1 MTHTSK
7 HTSPKRRWGN
17 IAILSVCLMAIM
29 MGMVAFAVDLGY
41 IAHARTELQ
50 RTADAV
56 SLAAAAKLPDQ
67 AAARAAGIA
76 VAASNSSTI
85 SPTLANSNFE
95 FGHWSRSTSTFT
107 TPTPSYRSTNA
118 VRITV
123 RRTQANGNPLNLF
136 YGRVLGKQST
146 DITITSVG
154 FNDRGL
160 CGPFIGIQSADIGG
174 NMHTDSYDSDDGSY
188 SVGTAAHRGS
198 ICSDGDVHVHGDASI
213 HGDARAGATGEV
225 IVDGDPT
232 ITGNIGNRIKPLDL
246 PPVDASPYAISPYN
260 DNNLLPKVLRLNEQG
275 NGNHWVYPVDNQGD
289 FRLNA
294 GDIYFMPAGTY
305 YFRDMLLNGGSILHI
320 TGDVKIYVTRDLT
333 FVGGSYVYNDT
344 SKAENLTIMMTGGV
358 ANITYGNPFYGVLYA
373 PSTDVTISG
382 DADVYGAV
390 VAENLR
396 VTGNALGHYDE
407 SLEMEMADPPSRTT
421 LVD

>member
-1 MTHTSK
+1 MSTRHK
-7 HTSPKRRWGN
+7 HRRLGN

-29 MGMVAFAVDLGY
+29 MGMVAFAVDIGY
-41 IAHARTELQ
+41 IAHAHTELQ

-56 SLAAAAKLPDQ
+56 SLAAAAKLPSVD
-67 AAARAAGIA
+67 AARTAGIA
-76 VAASNSSTI
+76 TAQSTSSTI
-85 SPTLANSNFE
+85 SPTLTNADFE
-95 FGHWSRSTSTFT
+95 FGHWSRFTSTFT

-118 VRITV
+118 VRVTV
-123 RRTQANGNPLNLF
+123 KRTAANGNPLNLF
-136 YGRVLGKQST
+136 YGRVLGKQTT
-146 DITITSVG
+146 DLTISSVA

-174 NMHTDSYDSDDGSY
+174 NMHTDSYDSDNGSY
-188 SVGTAAHRGS
+188 DSSTAAHRGS

-213 HGDARAGATGEV
+213 YGDARAGVNGEV
-225 IVDGDPT
+225 TVSGDPE
-232 ITGNIGNRIKPLDL
+232 ITGNIGNRVKPLDL
-246 PPVDASPYAISPYN
+246 PSVDASPYAISPYN
-260 DNNLLPKVLRLNEQG
+260 DNNLMPKVLRLNAQG

-294 GDIYFMPAGTY
+294 GDNYFLPSGTY
-305 YFRDMLLNGGSILHI
+305 YFRDMILNGGAILHI

-333 FVGGSYVYNDT
+333 FNGGSYVLNDT

-358 ANITYGNPFYGVLYA
+358 AAITFGNPFHGVLYA
-373 PSTDVTISG
+373 PDTDVTISG

-390 VAENLR
+390 VAEDLR
-396 VTGNALGHYDE
+396 ITGNAIGHYDE
-407 SLEMEMADPPSRTT
+407 SLEMEMTDPPTRTT

>member
-1 MTHTSK
+1 
-7 HTSPKRRWGN
+7 
-17 IAILSVCLMAIM
+17 MAIM
-29 MGMVAFAVDLGY
+29 MGMVAFAVDIGY
-41 IAHARTELQ
+41 IAHAHTELQ

-56 SLAAAAKLPDQ
+56 SLAAAAKLPNLE
-67 AAARAAGIA
+67 AARTVGKATAQ
-76 VAASNSSTI
+76 SNSSTI
-85 SPTLANSNFE
+85 SPTLIDADFE
-95 FGHWSRSTSTFT
+95 FGHWSRFTSTFT
-107 TPTPSYRSTNA
+107 TPTPSHRSTNA
-118 VRITV
+118 VRVTV

-146 DITITSVG
+146 DLTITSVA

-188 SVGTAAHRGS
+188 VAASAAHRGS

-213 HGDARAGATGEV
+213 YGDARAGVSGEV
-225 IVDGDPT
+225 IVDGNPE
-232 ITGNIGNRIKPLDL
+232 ITGNIGNRVKPLDL
-246 PPVDASPYAISPYN
+246 PSVDASPYAISPYN
-260 DNNLLPKVLRLNEQG
+260 DNNLMPKVLRLNAQG

-294 GDIYFMPAGTY
+294 GDNYFLPAGTY
-305 YFRDMLLNGGSILHI
+305 YFRDMILNGGAILHI

-333 FVGGSYVYNDT
+333 FNGGSYVYNDT
-344 SKAENLTIMMTGGV
+344 AKAENLTIMMTGGV

-373 PSTDVTISG
+373 PDSYVTISG
-382 DADVYGAV
+382 DADIYGAV
-390 VAENLR
+390 VAADLR
-396 VTGNALGHYDE
+396 ITGNAIGHYDE
-407 SLEMEMADPPSRTT
+407 SLEMEMADPPTRTT